1 MQFLKQEYTVQE
13 RMNGFK
19 KLQNT
24 ISIATSTN
32 SKFFIGRL
40 SGNECRFCGLYLAK
54 KDWKRMIPYMSTV
67 PGICITN
74 NSSAFTYVTT
84 YLEAVR
90 NCNLLGVWDKSMY
103 SQAEDFYKYLSRD
116 IPFKQTF
123 HACGLE
129 PYYFFDKSKYNLG
142 NISYTIP
149 TSIRGKRILIIS
161 SHIHSVEKQLQDLNF
176 IYYPHKIFN
185 DNEFVLLRPP
195 MTLAG
200 NGDNIDWVHHFNY
213 FKNEVAK
220 KKDDFD
226 IALVSCGGYG
236 MPISNYIYKD
246 LNKSCIYVGGA
257 LQLFFG
263 INGNRWKNNETVNKY
278 KNSYWINPL
287 KEDIPKNHLRVE
299 GSAYWS

>member
-74 NSSAFTYVTT
+74 N
-84 YLEAVR
+84 R

-195 MTLAG
+195 VTLAG
-200 NGDNIDWVHHFNY
+200 NGDDIDWVHHFNY

-287 KEDIPKNHLRVE
+287 KEDIPKNHLKVE